1 MRGEGRAAHTHDTG
15 ILHDLDHFLHRQS
28 VGIGRSLHLFADRVL
43 EIVFDHNGHHV
54 AAHREGPGLDG
65 LHRTGNA
72 GMDRGAQP
80 LEFADFLTHLYLVA
94 YFYDRG
100 AGCAK
105 VHRHGDDH
113 GSRGCQLLDGLFIG
127 CGLHIMGMNA
137 AKESLCHCLH
147 LILTPLIGVKAY
159 PAPPSGN
166 GMAGHASAHYHILRF
181 ILHHP
186 SKNVQTMN
194 SFFCIKFINFF
205 VFLHFFPVFAQAHP
219 LFLVNLH
226 IFLPTTP
233 AVAVP
238 PLPLLS
244 FFRRYAMMK
253 HIFQKV
259 SPQPGLPAGT
269 ANGGPFL

>member
-1 MRGEGRAAHTHDTG
+1 MIRRPP
-15 ILHDLDHFLHRQS
+15 
-28 VGIGRSLHLFADRVL
+28 RSTLF
-43 EIVFDHNGHHV
+43 
-54 AAHREGPGLDG
+54 PY
-65 LHRTGNA
+65 T
-72 GMDRGAQP
+72 
-80 LEFADFLTHLYLVA
+80 T
-94 YFYDRG
+94 
-100 AGCAK
+100 
-105 VHRHGDDH
+105 
-113 GSRGCQLLDGLFIG
+113 LFRS
-127 CGLHIMGMNA
+127 LHIMGMNA

-186 SKNVQTMN
+186 LKNVQTMN

-244 FFRRYAMMK
+244 FFRRSEEHTSELQSLRLISYA
-253 HIFQKV
+253 V
-259 SPQPGLPAGT
+259 SLIGRAHV
-269 ANGGPFL
+269 

>member
-1 MRGEGRAAHTHDTG
+1 MGKVAPPIPTIPAFFTISTISSTVRASGSAGAFTSSLTVFWKSFSITTDTMSPPMEKGRGSMAFTVPETLAW
-15 ILHDLDHFLHRQS
+15 
-28 VGIGRSLHLFADRVL
+28 
-43 EIVFDHNGHHV
+43 
-54 AAHREGPGLDG
+54 
-65 LHRTGNA
+65 
-72 GMDRGAQP
+72 MGAPKP

-137 AKESLCHCLH
+137 AKESLCHCL
-147 LILTPLIGVKAY
+147 
-159 PAPPSGN
+159 
-166 GMAGHASAHYHILRF
+166 
-181 ILHHP
+181 
-186 SKNVQTMN
+186 
-194 SFFCIKFINFF
+194 
-205 VFLHFFPVFAQAHP
+205 FAQAHP

-244 FFRRYAMMK
+244 FFRVCYDEAYLSE
-253 HIFQKV
+253 V
-259 SPQPGLPAGT
+259 SPQSGLSAGA
-269 ANGGPFL
+269 ANGGSFL